1 MALPQPVPGL
11 VLRYS
16 YLWHREFLECAS
28 EGRKDRPCAIAAA
41 IRRDENGEI
50 RVLVLPITHAA
61 PDADTSSIE
70 IPANI
75 KQQLG
80 LDSARSWIVLSEWN
94 EFTWPGF
101 DLRRLAEGDDATVAY
116 GMLPQ
121 GLFEKVRAGV
131 LQLVKSKAAKG
142 VGRG

>member
-1 MALPQPVPGL
+1 M
-11 VLRYS
+11 
-16 YLWHREFLECAS
+16 
-28 EGRKDRPCAIAAA
+28 
-41 IRRDENGEI
+41 
-50 RVLVLPITHAA
+50 LVLPITHAA